1 MNKIIIIP
9 ARMGSS
15 RFPGKPLKRIKG
27 ISMIERVYKNSSVSE
42 LVTTTYVATCDK
54 EIYQHVKKFGGNV
67 VMTSK
72 KHKRASDRCAEA
84 LLKIE
89 KNLKKKFD
97 IILMIQGD
105 EPMVNKNMIKQVL
118 SPFAKDKNVKVVNLI
133 YKFASIKEAKNPN
146 TIKVVK
152 DNKNN
157 AIYFTRS
164 LIPYNTI
171 KNRNQFFKQVCLI
184 PFKRNFLLKYIKMK
198 PTILE
203 IKESIDMLRILEHGY
218 DVKLVETKHFTH
230 AVDNLKDLKVVEKYI

>member
-1 MNKIIIIP
+1 M
-9 ARMGSS
+9 
-15 RFPGKPLKRIKG
+15 PL
-27 ISMIERVYKNSSVSE
+27 
-42 LVTTTYVATCDK
+42 
-54 EIYQHVKKFGGNV
+54 
-67 VMTSK
+67 
-72 KHKRASDRCAEA
+72 
-84 LLKIE
+84 
-89 KNLKKKFD
+89 
-97 IILMIQGD
+97 
-105 EPMVNKNMIKQVL
+105 
-118 SPFAKDKNVKVVNLI
+118 
-133 YKFASIKEAKNPN
+133 IKEAKNPN

>member
-89 KNLKKKFD
+89 KNLKK
-97 IILMIQGD
+97 I
-105 EPMVNKNMIKQVL
+105 
-118 SPFAKDKNVKVVNLI
+118 
-133 YKFASIKEAKNPN
+133 
-146 TIKVVK
+146 
-152 DNKNN
+152 
-157 AIYFTRS
+157 
-164 LIPYNTI
+164 
-171 KNRNQFFKQVCLI
+171 
-184 PFKRNFLLKYIKMK
+184 
-198 PTILE
+198 
-203 IKESIDMLRILEHGY
+203 
-218 DVKLVETKHFTH
+218 
-230 AVDNLKDLKVVEKYI
+230 

>member
-1 MNKIIIIP
+1 MKKIIIIP

-15 RFPGKPLKRIKG
+15 RFPGKPLKKIKG
-27 ISMIERVYKNSSVSE
+27 ISMIERVYKNSSVSN
-42 LVTTTYVATCDK
+42 LISTTYIATCDK
-54 EIYQHVKKFGGNV
+54 EIYQHVKSFGGNV

-84 LLKIE
+84 LIKIE
-89 KNLKKKFD
+89 KIKKTKFD
-97 IILMIQGD
+97 IVLMIQGD

-118 SPFAKDKNVKVVNLI
+118 SPFSKDKDVNVVNLI
-133 YKFASIKEAKNPN
+133 YKFNSIKEAQNIN

-152 DNKNN
+152 DNNNN

-164 LIPYNTI
+164 LIPHNTT
-171 KNRNQFFKQVCLI
+171 KNKNQYFKQVCLI
-184 PFKRNFLLKYIKMK
+184 PFKRNFLLRYIKMK
-198 PTILE
+198 PTVLE

-218 DVKLVETKHFTH
+218 DVKLVETKYFSH

>member
-1 MNKIIIIP
+1 MKKIIIIP

-15 RFPGKPLKRIKG
+15 RFPGKPLKKIKG
-27 ISMIERVYKNSSVSE
+27 ISMIERVYKNSSVSN
-42 LVTTTYVATCDK
+42 LISTTYIATCDK
-54 EIYQHVKKFGGNV
+54 EIYQHVKSFGGNV

-84 LLKIE
+84 LIKIE
-89 KNLKKKFD
+89 KIKKTKFD
-97 IILMIQGD
+97 IVLMIQGD

-118 SPFAKDKNVKVVNLI
+118 SPFSKDKDVNVVNLI
-133 YKFASIKEAKNPN
+133 YKFNIIKEAQNIN

-152 DNKNN
+152 DNNNN

-164 LIPYNTI
+164 LIPHNTT
-171 KNRNQFFKQVCLI
+171 KNKNQYFKQVCLI
-184 PFKRNFLLKYIKMK
+184 PFKRNFLLRYIKMK
-198 PTILE
+198 PTVLE

-218 DVKLVETKHFTH
+218 DVKLVETKYFSH